1 MNVGIGF
8 PLSYS
13 QVPAEF
19 FFSFLAM
26 KTPENFVCI
35 RSSKATVAEMR
46 NSLVSEAFAE
56 KCTHLLMLD
65 TDQVYH
71 PDTVVRLLG
80 HGLPVVGCLVHRRYP
95 PFDPLMLR
103 GGIGRY
109 QTVAEWEPGE
119 LVEVDATGT
128 GCLLFDMEVFRTIP
142 APWFETWFA
151 DDGRMVGEDIGFCHK
166 LRGAGYRIFVDTAVP
181 AGHLSQLVVTEETW
195 RMFRHL
201 NNRAAATARG
211 GHHGI

>member
-1 MNVGIGF
+1 MNIGIGF

-13 QVPAEF
+13 SVPAEF

-26 KTPENFVCI
+26 KTPEDFVCL
-35 RSSKATVAEMR
+35 RSSKATIAEMR
-46 NSLVSEAFAE
+46 NSLVNEAMRE
-56 KCTHLLMLD
+56 QCTHLFMLD

-103 GGIGRY
+103 GELSRY
-109 QTVAEWEPGE
+109 RTVDEWREGD

-128 GCLLFDMEVFRTIP
+128 GCILFDMEVFRAIP
-142 APWFETWFA
+142 PPWFENWTA
-151 DDGRMVGEDIGFCHK
+151 EDGKLVGEDIGFCHK
-166 LRGAGYRIFVDTAVP
+166 LRAAGYRIYVDTSIT
-181 AGHLSQLVVTEETW
+181 AGHLSQIVVTGETW
-195 RMFRHL
+195 HL
-201 NNRAAATARG
+201 FKNLNRARKFAQG
-211 GHHGI
+211 GQNGI